1 MKAIDTNVLVRF
13 FTLDDPVQ
21 SPRAEAILASF
32 SVSEPV
38 WVGLA
43 VVLELVWVLDDSY
56 GMKRD
61 EISQILHLLLTRQE
75 IIVER
80 VEVVRQALYL
90 YRHGNVDFADCMI
103 SCCAHA
109 AGCEGSLTFDYRAAR
124 DAGME
129 LIG

>member
-1 MKAIDTNVLVRF
+1 MKAIDTNVLVRY
-13 FTLDDPVQ
+13 FTQDDPVQ
-21 SPRAEAILASF
+21 SPRAEAVLASF
-32 SVSEPV
+32 SASDPV

-61 EISQILHLLLTRQE
+61 GISQVLHLLLTRQE
-75 IIVER
+75 IVVER
-80 VEVVRQALYL
+80 VEAVRQALFL

-103 SCCAHA
+103 SSCAHA
-109 AGCEGSLTFDYRAAR
+109 AECEGTLTFDRVAAR

-129 LIG
+129 LVG

>member
-13 FTLDDPVQ
+13 FTQDDPLQ
-21 SPRAEAILASF
+21 SPRSEAILASYSAF
-32 SVSEPV
+32 NPV

-61 EISQILHLLLTRQE
+61 EISQILHMLLTRQE
-75 IIVER
+75 IVVER
-80 VEVVRQALYL
+80 VEAVRQALYL
-90 YRHGNVDFADCMI
+90 YRNGNVDFADCLI
-103 SCCAHA
+103 SSCAFA
-109 AGCEGSLTFDYRAAR
+109 SGCEGILTFDRIAAR

-129 LIG
+129 LIE

>member
-1 MKAIDTNVLVRF
+1 MKALDTNVLVRF
-13 FTLDDPVQ
+13 FTQDDSVQ

-32 SVSEPV
+32 STINPV

-61 EISQILHLLLTRQE
+61 DISQILRLLLTRPE
-75 IIVER
+75 IVVER
-80 VEVVRQALYL
+80 VEAVRQALYM
-90 YRHGNVDFADCMI
+90 YRNSNVDFADCLI
-103 SCCAHA
+103 SSCAFA
-109 AGCEGSLTFDYRAAR
+109 SGCEGILTFDRRAAR

-129 LIG
+129 LIE

>member
-13 FTLDDPVQ
+13 FTQDDPVQ

-32 SVSEPV
+32 SASDPV
-38 WVGLA
+38 WVGMA

-61 EISQILHLLLTRQE
+61 EIYQILHALLTIQE
-75 IIVER
+75 IVVER
-80 VEVVRQALYL
+80 VEAVRQALYL
-90 YRHGNVDFADCMI
+90 YRNGNVDFADCLI

-109 AGCEGSLTFDYRAAR
+109 AGCEGTLTFDHRAAR

-129 LIG
+129 LVG

>member
-13 FTLDDPVQ
+13 FTQDDPVQ
-21 SPRAEAILASF
+21 SPRAEAILTSF
-32 SVSEPV
+32 SASDPV

-75 IIVER
+75 IVVER
-80 VEVVRQALYL
+80 VEAVRKALYL
-90 YRHGNVDFADCMI
+90 YRNGNVDFADCLI
-103 SCCAHA
+103 SCCAYA
-109 AGCEGSLTFDYRAAR
+109 AGCEGTLTFDRRAAR